1 MEIFLDIAKRQ
12 KFKLLEESTSWI
24 LYLNGTRSIKDEDG
38 TSIKRKKK
46 KKPLPLTDENDE
58 AHRIDCFL
66 HYFFSDLPLVPRA
79 FPCYSDFIISPNQSV
94 TLDLTKSIEKIDRIN
109 CSCGVFYS
117 PAPSVGDAIDGTL
130 DFISHLLFSFSSL
143 PCKRM
148 RITETETWT
157 RLVLRL

>member
-1 MEIFLDIAKRQ
+1 M
-12 KFKLLEESTSWI
+12 
-24 LYLNGTRSIKDEDG
+24 
-38 TSIKRKKK
+38 KKN
-46 KKPLPLTDENDE
+46 PRTDENDE

-66 HYFFSDLPLVPRA
+66 HCFFSDLPLVPRA

-143 PCKRM
+143 SCKRYVLSP
-148 RITETETWT
+148 IFDWFCCWFESPFESIVVEN
-157 RLVLRL
+157 RLGSDFFQNEDYRDWNLDTFGFEVIEIESLVSDLR